1 MQLSV
6 SATYCLSYSLMLE
19 LYRLRG
25 CPYCATVERKL
36 DELNLK
42 YERHDVPMF
51 RFRREEVKEASG
63 QSGVPVLVDPEHG
76 VKGMAESTDIIA
88 YLERTYG

>member
-1 MQLSV
+1 
-6 SATYCLSYSLMLE
+6 MLE

-36 DELNLK
+36 DELDLA

-51 RFRREEVKEASG
+51 RFQRTDVKEVSG
-63 QSGVPVLVDPEHG
+63 QSGVPVLVDPENCVEG
-76 VKGMAESTDIIA
+76 LAESADIVA